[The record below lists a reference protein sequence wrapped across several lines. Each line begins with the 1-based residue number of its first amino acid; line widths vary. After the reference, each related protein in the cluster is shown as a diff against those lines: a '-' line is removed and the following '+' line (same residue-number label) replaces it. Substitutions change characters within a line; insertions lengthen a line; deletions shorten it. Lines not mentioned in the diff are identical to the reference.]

1 MMTSLDMV
9 DVLFQVLWNSS
20 LRNNISG
27 SIYKYKRPASSTKED
42 VVINS
47 LPVNNL
53 QLQTA
58 VLNVNIHVPNVVA
71 TLNGSQDNS
80 IPNTKR
86 LKAIV
91 DEAIPMLK
99 DRWAQDYNFD
109 IQQQNLFEDDN
120 GTSHYINIRI
130 DFYNINTLN

>member
-9 DVLFQVLWNSS
+9 DVLFQVLYNSPV
-20 LRNNISG
+20 RNNVSG
-27 SIYKYKRPASSTKED
+27 SVYKYKRPSSSTKED

-47 LPVNNL
+47 LAVTNL

-80 IPNTKR
+80 MPNTKR
-86 LKAIV
+86 LKDITNEV
-91 DEAIPMLK
+91 IPLLK
-99 DRWAQDYNFD
+99 NKWAQDYNFD
-109 IQQQNLFEDDN
+109 IQQENLFEDDN
-120 GTSHYINIRI
+120 GNSHYINIRL
-130 DFYNINTLN
+130 DFFNINTLN